1 MQKKLLALVVPFT
14 LLWMLG
20 SVSPVQAVNLF
31 DAANNSSTFKTYLSA
46 VKTAGLSAKLKS
58 GGPYTL
64 FAPSDAA
71 FANLPAGQWEQ
82 LLEDKPKLIRVL
94 SYHMM
99 PGKVKVSEVKPGDI
113 ASVEGSLLKL
123 KSDNGMVTVNGARVT
138 ESDITADNGVIHAI
152 DKVLMPP
159 D

>member
-1 MQKKLLALVVPFT
+1 MQKKLIALFA

-20 SVSPVQAVNLF
+20 NASLVQAVNLF

-46 VKTAGLSAKLKS
+46 VKTAGLTDKLKT
-58 GGPYTL
+58 GGPFTI

-71 FANLPAGQWEQ
+71 FSNLPAGQWEQ
-82 LLEDKPKLIRVL
+82 LLEDKPELIRVL
-94 SYHMM
+94 NYHMM
-99 PGKVKVSEVKPGDI
+99 PGKVKVTEVKPGTI
-113 ASVEGSLLKL
+113 ASAEGSLLDL

>member
-1 MQKKLLALVVPFT
+1 MQKKLIALFA

-20 SVSPVQAVNLF
+20 NGSLVQAVNLF

-46 VKTAGLSAKLKS
+46 VKTAGLTDKLKT
-58 GGPYTL
+58 GGPYTI

-71 FANLPAGQWEQ
+71 FSNLPAGQWEQ
-82 LLEDKPKLIRVL
+82 LLEDKPELIRVL
-94 SYHMM
+94 NYHMM
-99 PGKVKVSEVKPGDI
+99 PGKVKVTEVKPGTI
-113 ASVEGSLLKL
+113 ASAEGSLLDL

>member
-1 MQKKLLALVVPFT
+1 MQKKLIALFI

-20 SVSPVQAVNLF
+20 NVSFVQAVNLF

-46 VKTAGLSAKLKS
+46 VKTAGLTDKLKT
-58 GGPYTL
+58 GGPFTI

-71 FANLPAGQWEQ
+71 FSNLPSGQWEQ
-82 LLEDKPKLIRVL
+82 LLENKPQLIRVL
-94 SYHMM
+94 NYHMM
-99 PGKVKVSEVKPGDI
+99 PGKVKVTEVKPGTI
-113 ASVEGSLLKL
+113 ASAEGSLLDL

>member
-1 MQKKLLALVVPFT
+1 MQKKLIALFA

-20 SVSPVQAVNLF
+20 NASLVQAVNLF

-46 VKTAGLSAKLKS
+46 VKTAGLTDRLKT
-58 GGPYTL
+58 GGPYTI

-71 FANLPAGQWEQ
+71 FSNLPAGQWEQ
-82 LLEDKPKLIRVL
+82 LLENKPQLIRVL

-99 PGKVKVSEVKPGDI
+99 QGKVKVTEVKPGTI
-113 ASVEGSLLKL
+113 ASAEGSLLKL

>member
-1 MQKKLLALVVPFT
+1 MQKKLIALFA

-20 SVSPVQAVNLF
+20 NGSLVQAVNLF

-46 VKTAGLSAKLKS
+46 VKTAGLTDKLKT
-58 GGPYTL
+58 GGPYTI

-71 FANLPAGQWEQ
+71 FSNLPAGQWEQ
-82 LLEDKPKLIRVL
+82 LLEDKPELIRVL
-94 SYHMM
+94 NYHMM
-99 PGKVKVSEVKPGDI
+99 SGKVKVTEVKPGTI
-113 ASVEGSLLKL
+113 ASAEGSLLDL